1 MVKYNCI
8 VREDNVGKT
17 ISEDAM
23 LDAVD
28 IEETLRSKYIYLYNS
43 LKDTNYN
50 LKVNHCTYFKEIVFK
65 KKVVG
70 FNAYT
75 ITNSVS
81 NLSLV
86 ACYILPEFRGKGL
99 FFDEIN
105 NIYEEGKELSI
116 YHPPHFLMELLVN
129 YGFAKKINDNIIVS
143 SVKIDIPSN
152 SISNDSE
159 E

>member
-8 VREDNVGKT
+8 IREDNIGKI

-43 LKDTNYN
+43 IKETNYK

-70 FNAYT
+70 FFAYT
-75 ITNSVS
+75 ITNSVT
-81 NLSLV
+81 NLSLI
-86 ACYILPEFRGKGL
+86 ASYILPEFRGKGL

-105 NIYEEGKELSI
+105 KIFEEGKELSI
-116 YHPPHFLMELLVN
+116 YYPPFFIMEGENQFIL
-129 YGFAKKINDNIIVS
+129 
-143 SVKIDIPSN
+143 
-152 SISNDSE
+152 
-159 E
+159 